1 VDWNSHLWPLVWGTA
16 GRLPTA
22 LLLAGPAGVGKAEF
36 AAAVARGTLCMRPD
50 AEYHA
55 CGACQSCRLFIADSH
70 PDLRVIEAGL
80 SEDEPAADQAP
91 GSASART
98 ISVDRIRD
106 LREFTEMSSHLG
118 GRKVVL
124 INPAERLHPSAANAL
139 LKTLEEPPPA
149 TVFLLVC
156 ARPQLLL
163 ATLRSRCFR
172 VEFRAPPQ
180 AAALTWL
187 QEQGVS
193 DPEVLLAYAAN
204 APLAA
209 VELAKSPFWGQRQGI
224 ARLLAT
230 PRTRAAELAQAVE
243 GDHVAAFCTLLYKWC
258 ADLLSQRL
266 AGRIRYNP
274 DYAKPLAQLAVNL
287 DVLKVQA
294 LMRELS
300 GTLRFIEHPLNPR
313 LVCER
318 AALGYVRAV
327 TGQEH

>member
-1 VDWNSHLWPLVWGTA
+1 MEWNAHLWPLVWGNA

-22 LLLAGPAGVGKAEF
+22 ILLAGPAGVGKAAF
-36 AAAVARGTLCMRPD
+36 AAALAQGALCMHPD
-50 AEYHA
+50 AEHRS
-55 CGACQSCRLFIADSH
+55 CGSCQTCRLFIADSH

-80 SEDEPAADQAP
+80 PEDETTTDQPAGA
-91 GSASART
+91 ASART

-118 GRKVVL
+118 GRKIVL

-149 TVFLLVC
+149 TVFVLVC

-163 ATLRSRCFR
+163 PTLRSRCFR
-172 VEFRAPPQ
+172 VDFRPPPQ
-180 AAALTWL
+180 ATALTWL

-193 DPEVLLAYAAN
+193 EPEVVLAYAAN

-224 ARLLAT
+224 ARLLST
-230 PRTRAAELAQAVE
+230 PRVRAAELARAVE
-243 GDHVAAFCTLLYKWC
+243 GEHTAAFCTLLYKWC
-258 ADLLSQRL
+258 ADLLGQRL

-327 TGQEH
+327 SGQEH